1 MLRPADTNSPAW
13 ASPGTVAI
21 EVRSQLDVLRRSH
34 AAADVLDA
42 TRTLVT
48 LAQNLVQHPAD
59 PKRHRV
65 RIQNKAF
72 FAKVGRLQDACSIME
87 LMGFRR
93 SADGDFFEAEL
104 GIGAGFDGGVPGAV
118 AAALER
124 TAAELNADILE
135 EEISRERMQR
145 ALAERRKRKKEQDE
159 RWSQAWSIAGPRLGK
174 GHWGGGLGG
183 AQQKL
188 PRHSSGFV
196 GLSNQGATCYLN
208 SLLQCLYHNALL
220 RSALSQMPP
229 VPEPQSRQSLGD
241 PDAGLAKP
249 AAVADSSKFLGSQVS
264 INRGAS
270 HRGSIPDALRAV
282 FDRLSFDKLTVDTKV
297 LTDAFGWDSSDAAT
311 QQDAHETLLLL
322 LDAVESGMTPAAA
335 RTLNELI
342 SFQLEYRVTLEA
354 PQKPGERHQSDAG
367 HSGLGGIVA
376 STTVESNRILSLDLL
391 PEQQRQLHQQSVC
404 GALGLLTAVEVLEG
418 ENAYFYDGGGGGGG
432 GSSEVAKGLQSRA
445 YRGCKIVGSS
455 LPPVLFANI
464 CRFTLDRAKN
474 NSLLAVESTLDLAR
488 FLTTDTP
495 GAEQGSADALS
506 RPTSMSPGCCTYE
519 LSAVLMHAGT
529 NAFGHYWSYVR
540 ARAVTEREGNGP
552 VTEGNGAATEGTSAE
567 RRVEDQARCQ
577 LSWLAFNDATVS
589 VVTEAEVLRTA
600 SGGEGGAGTT
610 SAYMLV
616 YVRSDCVAEA
626 SALVDEQAEAAAP

>member
-1 MLRPADTNSPAW
+1 MLRPADTT
-13 ASPGTVAI
+13 SPGTVAI

-34 AAADVLDA
+34 PAADVLDA

-87 LMGFRR
+87 SMGFRR
-93 SADGDFFEAEL
+93 SADGDFFEAKL
-104 GIGAGFDGGVPGAV
+104 GIGAGLDGGVPGAV

-124 TAAELNADILE
+124 ATAELNADILE
-135 EEISRERMQR
+135 EEISRERMHH

-159 RWSQAWSIAGPRLGK
+159 RWSQAWAIAGPRLGK

-183 AQQKL
+183 TQQKL

-220 RSALSQMPP
+220 RSALSQMTP
-229 VPEPQSRQSLGD
+229 VPEPQSCQSLGD
-241 PDAGLAKP
+241 SDAGLAKP
-249 AAVADSSKFLGSQVS
+249 AVVADSSKFLGSQVS
-264 INRGAS
+264 SNRGAS

-297 LTDAFGWDSSDAAT
+297 LTDAFGWDSSDAAM

-322 LDAVESGMTPAAA
+322 LDAVESRMTPAAA
-335 RTLNELI
+335 GILNELI
-342 SFQLEYRVTLEA
+342 TFQLEYRVTLEA
-354 PQKPGERHQSDAG
+354 PQPVERHQSDAG
-367 HSGLGGIVA
+367 HSILGGIVV

-391 PEQQRQLHQQSVC
+391 PEQQRRRHQQSVS
-404 GALGLLTAVEVLEG
+404 GALGLLTEGEVLEG

-432 GSSEVAKGLQSRA
+432 GGSSEVAKGLQSRA
-445 YRGCKIVGSS
+445 HRGCKIVGSS

-474 NSLLAVESTLDLAR
+474 NSLLAVESALDLSP
-488 FLTTDTP
+488 FLTTDTL
-495 GAEQGSADALS
+495 GAEEGSANAPS
-506 RPTSMSPGCCTYE
+506 QPTSMRSCCTYE

-540 ARAVTEREGNGP
+540 ARAVTE
-552 VTEGNGAATEGTSAE
+552 GNGAVPEGTSAE
-567 RRVEDQARCQ
+567 RHAKDPARRQ

-600 SGGEGGAGTT
+600 SGGEGAAGTT

-616 YVRSDCVAEA
+616 YVRSDCVTDA
-626 SALVDEQAEAAAP
+626 SALVNEQAEAAAP